1 MLTGAAVVEEFGLDT
16 PVEMARA
23 LAAPAAGAVADLV
36 AGEERGLA
44 GEQAERT
51 SSAADPMIAQDPFA
65 HAARFRSCRPGNDA
79 GRERGSQRYKTPPC
93 RMRINL
99 ARALIRP
106 AGFS

>member
-1 MLTGAAVVEEFGLDT
+1 MVTGAAVVEEVGPGT

-23 LAAPAAGAVADLV
+23 LAAPAADAVADVV
-36 AGEERGLA
+36 ADEEGGLP
-44 GEQAERT
+44 GEQADRT
-51 SSAADPMIAQDPFA
+51 SSAADPMIAQDPFT